1 MRKIIIIQ
9 LLVTILLLSCKKDN
23 EKTLCTDYKLEQ
35 STLNNELDYEIINS
49 VLETYFI
56 NSDFIHIVQKTTS
69 PVHSEFIKD
78 KLVSENIVFDSLLL
92 SDYSEKNSNAYFLS
106 SNNFEL
112 NTVRLI
118 NPTETNCFFSVEY
131 KGWGNYYK
139 KYPKSTG
146 LHSFSRPGIN
156 NTGNQTIIE
165 YGWQAHYDT
174 GMGYLVVLEK
184 VNNKWIVKNR
194 MPTWAL

>member
-23 EKTLCTDYKLEQ
+23 EEPLCMDFKLEQ
-35 STLNNELDYEIINS
+35 STLNNELDYEIMNS

-56 NSDFIHIVQKTTS
+56 NSDFIHIVQKTKS

-131 KGWGNYYK
+131 KGWENYYK

-146 LHSFSRPGIN
+146 LHTFSRPGIN
-156 NTGNQTIIE
+156 TTGNQAIIE
-165 YGWQAHYDT
+165 YGWQANYDT

-194 MPTWAL
+194 IPTWAS